1 MITENSCQA
10 HNPTD
15 TFRKRKIECLLIITD
30 HGDFAM
36 KKLTDIF
43 PFYYGWI
50 IVAVSFV
57 TLGLAFG
64 VWYSFSVFF
73 VAIIKDFGW
82 NRAVTSS
89 IFSLFIIC
97 HYLSAA
103 VVGSLIDRYGPR
115 WLIPAGALWLSGFL
129 LLVSRSTT
137 LTQFYFTYG
146 LGAAIGVSLIG
157 FVPHAAILPRWF
169 IRRRGLAVGIAMSG
183 IGIGMLAIP
192 PLMQHIIELHNWRF
206 AYRIL
211 ALLVLAA
218 IPLNIIFQRHDPEQL
233 GTVADG
239 KATADSTSRKIPK
252 RQLVILDRPW
262 AETRW
267 TAANAIKTRR
277 FWLLAS
283 AFFFAPFAIQGTLL
297 HAVTCLVD
305 GGLNFSKAASIFGI
319 LGICGSGGKILIGS
333 LADRWPRETANSI
346 GMATASLGIAALLA
360 VPWQPVIFPYLFAA
374 GFGIGYGAAAPLFPS
389 IAADLFQGPTFGRI
403 FGLLSL
409 FLGLGGA
416 SGAWVAGHLFDL
428 TNSYHYAF
436 ILMIVALWLSCLSF
450 WLAAPRSVRRILPI
464 EKEKERVLS

>member
-1 MITENSCQA
+1 
-10 HNPTD
+10 
-15 TFRKRKIECLLIITD
+15 
-30 HGDFAM
+30 M
-36 KKLTDIF
+36 KKL
-43 PFYYGWI
+43 YYGWL

-73 VAIIKDFGW
+73 VAIVKDFGW
-82 NRAVTSS
+82 NRAAISS

-103 VVGSLIDRYGPR
+103 VVGILIDRYGPR

-129 LLVSRSTT
+129 WLVSRATT
-137 LTQFYFTYG
+137 LPQFYLSYG
-146 LGAAIGVSLIG
+146 LGAAIGVSFMG
-157 FVPHAAILPRWF
+157 FIPHATILPRWF
-169 IRRRGLAVGIAMSG
+169 VRRRGLAVGIAMSG
-183 IGIGMLAIP
+183 IGIGMLLIP
-192 PLMQHIIELHNWRF
+192 PLMQHIIELHSWRS

-211 ALLVLAA
+211 ALLVLSA
-218 IPLNIIFQRHDPEQL
+218 IPLNLIFQRHDPEQL
-233 GTVADG
+233 GTIADG
-239 KATADSTSRKIPK
+239 KPTTATTSGKGPERK
-252 RQLVILDRPW
+252 LVILDQPW

-283 AFFFAPFAIQGTLL
+283 AFFFGPFAIQGTLL

-305 GGLNFSKAASIFGI
+305 GGLSFSKAATVFGL
-319 LGICGSGGKILIGS
+319 LGICGSGGKIFIGF
-333 LADRWPRETANSI
+333 LADHLTRETANSI

-360 VPWQPVIFPYLFAA
+360 VPWQPAIFPYLFAA

-436 ILMIVALWLSCLSF
+436 ILTIVALWLSCLSF

-464 EKEKERVLS
+464 EKGK